1 MTATRVIDGI
11 IQVQPAPRDRWQ
23 NAPDKLQRAFMAASA
38 LTREEFNLVFCPTF
52 TMDTMK
58 PRIIHTKSGTI
69 NASEVAFIEQIEERC
84 TGEFQFFI
92 GSNNHVFVFESRN
105 RSELEQA
112 RRRLIGFIWPNADV
126 FDPSK
131 NNTTS

>member
-1 MTATRVIDGI
+1 MTATRAIDGI
-11 IQVQPAPRDRWQ
+11 PQVQPAPQDRWQ

-38 LTREEFNLVFCPTF
+38 LTREEFDLVFCPTF
-52 TMDTMK
+52 AMDTMR
-58 PRIIHTKSGTI
+58 PRIIQTKSGVIDAAKVVHVEAVEKIDTQLFRFYVVSDRREFMFTSS
-69 NASEVAFIEQIEERC
+69 NQGKLEE
-84 TGEFQFFI
+84 I
-92 GSNNHVFVFESRN
+92 
-105 RSELEQA
+105 